1 MKKFFVAVFATM
13 LTFAGLIT
21 GKVYAEGNI
30 AKVDGVEYATFDEA
44 VTAAAGTKTII
55 LLADYVG
62 TYQMT
67 PDQTL
72 IVDKTSGKFNAPTV
86 TGENIVKSTNS
97 GKVYTYT
104 TAPASV
110 EITKADGTISYS
122 DRIGTVAKGNSYRL
136 LADLEVGR
144 TTFGGTLTKDLGTIT
159 FDLGGH
165 TLTNTNTDA
174 SLGAFIFHTKVEK
187 AELIIKNGKISVPNE
202 CYSVFT
208 VKAGQTI
215 TLESDLEVEAKGD
228 IIAVFGEGATV
239 NTSAALSTTGT
250 YGIVGNGSPENFGTI
265 INITGG
271 SIKSGEYAVYHPQD
285 GKITITD
292 GELEATSAAV
302 EIRAGELN
310 ISGGKFTATSESQ
323 NIRKN
328 PNGPTTTGAALAIAQ
343 HTTKL
348 PLSVNISG
356 GEFIGYNAFY
366 EDNIEENP
374 AEDIAKV
381 TASITGGSF
390 SSTSS
395 TRTPIESYDLARF
408 ISGGSYSLDSSA
420 YYLVEGYVY
429 KETESGYVVERLAE
443 VDGLDALRENL
454 PYDDI
459 MFILEPQS
467 ELLDDQLEALNL
479 SEYKETNLTSA
490 LFAAYLVAIDDGSFS
505 FIRETGDTDI
515 TFLMKVP
522 EDIPALAD
530 GYSRQFTILGF
541 HENTEDDSWI
551 VKELPVVFTEIDGEQ
566 YFSFATREFSSFSL
580 GYNDTKLPKAP
591 DSGKNSPF
599 ASVIPVK
606 MSFQACRIDKQKSVV
621 KNTTLFYSVYAKI

>member
-1 MKKFFVAVFATM
+1 MKKFFVAVLATIF
-13 LTFAGLIT
+13 TFAGLIT
-21 GKVYAEGNI
+21 GSVYAEGNI

-55 LLADYVG
+55 LLADYAG

-67 PDQTL
+67 PDQVL
-72 IVDKTSGKFNAPTV
+72 IVDKTSGKFNTPTV

-104 TAPASV
+104 TTPASV

-144 TTFGGTLTKDLGTIT
+144 TTFGGTLTKDLGTLT

-228 IIAVFGEGATV
+228 IVAVFGEGATV

-250 YGIVGNGSPENFGTI
+250 YGIVGNGSSENFGTI

-292 GELEATSAAV
+292 GELEALNAAV

-328 PNGPTTTGAALAIAQ
+328 PNGPTTTGAALAITQ

-356 GEFIGYNAFY
+356 GDFTGYNALY
-366 EDNIEENP
+366 EKNIEENP

-381 TASITGGSF
+381 TASITGGYF
-390 SSTSS
+390 RSTST
-395 TRTPIESYDLARF
+395 TRSPIESYDLIRF

-429 KETESGYVVERLAE
+429 KETESGYVVEKLAK
-443 VDGLDALRENL
+443 VDGLDTLREIL
-454 PYDDI
+454 PYEDI
-459 MFILEPQS
+459 ILMLDPQS
-467 ELLDDQLEALNL
+467 ELLDEQVEALNL
-479 SEYKETNLTSA
+479 SVYKNKKFTST
-490 LFAAYLVAIDDGSFS
+490 LFSAYLIGVNDDDFE
-505 FIRETGDTDI
+505 FIRETGDTEI
-515 TFLMKVP
+515 TFLMKTP
-522 EDIPALAD
+522 EDIPVLDD
-530 GYSRQFTILGF
+530 GYSRQFSVLGF
-541 HENTEDDSWI
+541 HEVVGDDSWVI
-551 VKELPVVFTEIDGEQ
+551 KELPVAFVEIDGEE
-566 YFSFATREFSSFSL
+566 YFSFSTTEFSSFGLIYS
-580 GYNDTKLPKAP
+580 DTLLPKAP
-591 DSGKNSPF
+591 DSSKVSPF
-599 ASVIPVK
+599 TSFIPIK
-606 MSFQACRIDKQKSVV
+606 LS
-621 KNTTLFYSVYAKI
+621 L